1 MAKKQ
6 VVRTLYGRK
15 IAASVASEDTRGRDI
30 ASSIDRIPGKYISG
44 ATVDGD
50 HLVLTEVDQSGKN
63 PTTSTVEFT
72 GGGNVR
78 ADWAEDDPAAE
89 SFVLNKPDIIIPL
102 ASPAAQGGY
111 AAPRNL
117 VVVDTMPASAD
128 IDPYTVYLVRES
140 T

>member
-1 MAKKQ
+1 MAKA
-6 VVRTLYGRK
+6 RTFTSILGRK
-15 IAASVASEDTRGRDI
+15 LVASYDNAGRDI
-30 ASSIDRIPGKYISG
+30 SASIDRIPGRYISG

-50 HLVLTEVDQSGKN
+50 HLVLTEVDQSGKT
-63 PTTSTVEFT
+63 PSTSTVEFT

-78 ADWAEDDPAAE
+78 ADWDEDDPE
-89 SFVLNKPDIIIPL
+89 SEAYIVNRPDIIIPL

-117 VVVDTMPASAD
+117 VVVDTMPAYAD